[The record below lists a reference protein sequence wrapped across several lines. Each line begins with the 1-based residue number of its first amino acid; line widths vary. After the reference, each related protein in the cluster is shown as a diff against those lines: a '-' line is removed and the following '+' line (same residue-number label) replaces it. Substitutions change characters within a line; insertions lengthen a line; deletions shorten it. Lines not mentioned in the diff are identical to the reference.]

1 MQLENE
7 LRHIITYL
15 SSTSSRTVRHQ
26 FAKLLQISRLLN
38 FERPTELLDYWG
50 PNAGSMT
57 WLLTP
62 GDIRTVLNLRQDF
75 SKDEIRR
82 LQL

>member
-1 MQLENE
+1 M
-7 LRHIITYL
+7 
-15 SSTSSRTVRHQ
+15 RHQ

-38 FERPTELLDYWG
+38 LERPTELLDYWG
-50 PNAGSMT
+50 MNSGSMT

-62 GDIRTVLNLRQDF
+62 GDIRNVLNLRRDF